1 LGKAEDPKM
10 MLEELRNDFGSPKE
24 LAEEYI
30 NFTESYLECIS
41 SNISKSKDTAKAGK
55 VRRMGR

>member
-1 LGKAEDPKM
+1 M
-10 MLEELRNDFGSPKE
+10 MLDELRNDFGSPKE

-55 VRRMGR
+55 VLRMGR

>member
-1 LGKAEDPKM
+1 M
-10 MLEELRNDFGSPKE
+10 MLEELRNDFGSPKA